1 MTVGNAVMKYAMERA
16 KKFAKENPSKKSKES
31 TKLNV
36 NVDENGVNLEVLHTG
51 GETVYKKWFVYVHTN
66 DRSGL
71 PTGKWHFRDAC
82 GNRVYI
88 KTNLRS
94 IAQEFVNTYY
104 GKNKYT
110 VSASAVD

>member
-1 MTVGNAVMKYAMERA
+1 MTAKNAVMKYAMERA
-16 KKFAKENPSKKSKES
+16 KEFAKNNPSKVKKED
-31 TKLNV
+31 TKINV
-36 NVDENGVNLEVLHTG
+36 KIDENGVDVDVLHNG
-51 GETVYKKWFVYVHTN
+51 GETMYKKWFVYVHK
-66 DRSGL
+66 DGERSL
-71 PTGKWHFRDAC
+71 PKGKWHFRDAC

-110 VSASAVD
+110 VSASIVD

>member
-1 MTVGNAVMKYAMERA
+1 MTAQNSIMQYAMERA
-16 KKFAKENPSKKSKES
+16 KKFAKENPSKAERKKKEVL
-31 TKLNV
+31 K
-36 NVDENGVNLEVLHTG
+36 NVDENGVDVTVLSSG
-51 GETVYKKWFVYVHTN
+51 GETMYKKWFVYVHTDTN
-66 DRSGL
+66 SSL

-88 KTNLRS
+88 KTNLRA

-110 VSASAVD
+110 VSASSVD